1 MNTRKKYVTGLL
13 AASMLTPFFIG
24 CAQDDAT
31 DTETDTGSAEV
42 SETSELTDGTYT
54 GSANGYG
61 GNVEVEVIVEGGKIA
76 DLEVI
81 DHAESSPVYNR
92 AMPIAKERIL
102 DAQSPEVDSVSGA
115 TFTSFA
121 IKKAAGEALAE
132 AGANYENITMDT
144 NAEESPDVELEDV
157 DTQLVI
163 VGGGPSGLAAAISA
177 KQAGT
182 EDVIL
187 IEKLDIL
194 SGNGKFD
201 MNFFDMI
208 QSEAQAAIDIDYTVE
223 DFLEAKEE
231 AMDSEARKEVWAEGA
246 ATLDPW
252 LRDMGIELNYAYGA
266 TGHMAEA
273 DEYAGEHIQDN
284 LEKKAYELGV
294 DIRPGTKGLDLI
306 MEDDK
311 AVGVKAGNREGH
323 YNINADAVI
332 IATGGFSAN
341 PDLLAEYAPGAE
353 IVETSNQMG
362 ATGDFVEVFKE
373 NDLKLANMDELT
385 VFKLIIKNRRDLT
398 GAGDGFILVNENGER
413 FAAENGGG
421 LELAHDILDQ
431 PNDKVFYIY
440 DQRLKDS
447 FYRLTKH
454 NDELGY
460 HTKADTL
467 EELAE
472 ELGIDAETLQET
484 VATYNQAIEDGGGD
498 PFRGDDVFEE
508 PFEMDGPFYGVQV
521 ESAIHMTKG
530 GVVANEKAQLL
541 NNNDEPVEGLY
552 GSGEVVATSG
562 AYSASVIFGK
572 IAGAEA
578 AEYIESK

>member
-1 MNTRKKYVTGLL
+1 MSTKRKYITGLL
-13 AASMLTPFFIG
+13 AASMLAPFFVG
-24 CAQDDAT
+24 CANDDAA
-31 DTETDTGSAEV
+31 DTGTGDAEV
-42 SETSELTDGTYT
+42 SETTDMTDGTYT

-61 GNVEVEVIVEGGKIA
+61 GNVEVEVVVEDGKIA
-76 DLEVI
+76 DLEVT

-102 DAQSPEVDSVSGA
+102 EAQSPEVDSVSGA

-121 IKKAAGEALAE
+121 MKKAVGEALAE
-132 AGANYENITMDT
+132 AGANFENITMDT
-144 NAEESPDVELEDV
+144 NADSPDVELEDV

-182 EDVIL
+182 EEVIL

-208 QSEAQAAIDIDYTVE
+208 QSEAQASVGQDYTVE
-223 DFLEAKEE
+223 DFLEAKEG
-231 AMDSEARKEVWAEGA
+231 AMDSDARKEVWAEGA
-246 ATLDPW
+246 ANIDPW
-252 LRDMGIELNYAYGA
+252 LRDMGIELNHPYRE

-306 MEDDK
+306 MEDGK
-311 AVGVKAGNREGH
+311 AVGVTVGNREGH

-332 IATGGFSAN
+332 MATGGFSAN
-341 PDLLAEYAPGAE
+341 KELLAEYAPGAE
-353 IVETSNQMG
+353 KVETSNQMG
-362 ATGDFVEVFKE
+362 ATGDFVKIFKE
-373 NDLKLANMDELT
+373 NDLKLTNMDELS

-398 GAGDGFILVNENGER
+398 GAGDGFVLVNENGER
-413 FAAENGGG
+413 FAAENSSG
-421 LELAHDILDQ
+421 LELAHNILDQ
-431 PNDKVFYIY
+431 PNGKVFYIY

-472 ELGIDAETLQET
+472 ELGIDATTLEET
-484 VATYNQAIEDGGGD
+484 VATYNQAIEDGMGD
-498 PFRGDDVFEE
+498 PFRGEDVFEE

-530 GVVANEKAQLL
+530 GVAANEKAQLL

-552 GSGEVVATSG
+552 GSGEVVATAG
-562 AYSASVIFGK
+562 AYSSSVIFGRL
-572 IAGAEA
+572 AGEEA
-578 AEYIESK
+578 AEYIQSKQ

>member
-1 MNTRKKYVTGLL
+1 MIKKRKYITGLL
-13 AASMLTPFFIG
+13 AASMLAPFFVG
-24 CAQDDAT
+24 CANDDAA
-31 DTETDTGSAEV
+31 DTGDAEV
-42 SETSELTDGTYT
+42 SETTDLTDGSYT

-61 GNVEVEVIVEGGKIA
+61 GNVEVEVVVEDGKIA
-76 DLEVI
+76 DLEVT

-92 AMPIAKERIL
+92 AMPITKDRIL
-102 DAQSPEVDSVSGA
+102 EAQSPEVDSVSGA

-121 IKKAAGEALAE
+121 MKKAVGEALAE
-132 AGANYENITMDT
+132 AGANFENITMDT
-144 NAEESPDVELEDV
+144 NAESPDVELEDV

-182 EDVIL
+182 EEVIL

-208 QSEAQAAIDIDYTVE
+208 QSEAQASVGEDYTVE

-231 AMDSEARKEVWAEGA
+231 AMDSDARKEVWAEGA
-246 ATLDPW
+246 ANIDPW
-252 LRDMGIELNYAYGA
+252 LRDMGIELNHPYRE

-284 LEKKAYELGV
+284 LEKTAYELGV

-311 AVGVKAGNREGH
+311 AVGVKVGNREGH

-341 PDLLAEYAPGAE
+341 DELLAEYAPGAE
-353 IVETSNQMG
+353 RVETSNQMG
-362 ATGDFVEVFKE
+362 ATGDFIEVFKE
-373 NDLKLANMDELT
+373 NDLKLTNMDELS

-398 GAGDGFILVNENGER
+398 GAGDGFVLVNENGER
-413 FAAENGGG
+413 FAAENSSG
-421 LELAHDILDQ
+421 LELAHNILDQ
-431 PNDKVFYIY
+431 PNGKVFYIY

-472 ELGIDAETLQET
+472 ELGIDAKALQET
-484 VATYNQAIEDGGGD
+484 VTTYNQAIEDGTED
-498 PFRGDDVFEE
+498 PFRGEELAEE
-508 PFEMDGPFYGVQV
+508 PMATEGPFYGVQV

-530 GVVANEKAQLL
+530 GVAANEKAQLL

-552 GSGEVVATSG
+552 GSGEVVATAG
-562 AYSASVIFGK
+562 AYSSSVIFGRL
-572 IAGAEA
+572 AGEEA
-578 AEYIESK
+578 AEYIQSKQ